1 MSEELPSIGQP
12 LLPNETK
19 ETNIEIPGDRNKV
32 VLHADEVKNTIQV
45 VVNSSRGRRHGARKK
60 LYTMN
65 TSYYNLFVVEGEE
78 YEEDEGT
85 FQIATDLAL
94 TESITEELKRKYAR
108 LDESAIEDIKT
119 FPTIFTNK
127 NHHFGYT
134 DNDHYACYGV
144 VTGVERDGHHI
155 IISYHILGDLK
166 QQDLINM
173 AEDLGILKASEYN
186 ELNDPH
192 WTIKEFNLIAAMKK
206 TGVELV
212 TIT

>member
-1 MSEELPSIGQP
+1 M
-12 LLPNETK
+12 
-19 ETNIEIPGDRNKV
+19 
-32 VLHADEVKNTIQV
+32 
-45 VVNSSRGRRHGARKK
+45 
-60 LYTMN
+60 
-65 TSYYNLFVVEGEE
+65 
-78 YEEDEGT
+78 
-85 FQIATDLAL
+85 
-94 TESITEELKRKYAR
+94 
-108 LDESAIEDIKT
+108 DESAIEDIKT